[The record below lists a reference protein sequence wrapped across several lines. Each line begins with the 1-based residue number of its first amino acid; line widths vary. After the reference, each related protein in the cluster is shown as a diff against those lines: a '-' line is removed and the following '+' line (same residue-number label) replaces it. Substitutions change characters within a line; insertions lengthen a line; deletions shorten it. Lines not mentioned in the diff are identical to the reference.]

1 MTKSAFAG
9 PLIGF
14 GQGDPQNYNPDRAP
28 SIFDQGALLMDP
40 RFPYVPGRAPTKSV
54 IGYPMFNDIL
64 QVTAVPSTIA
74 TANIAAL
81 QVPVAGTAITL
92 VPANGAGITINN
104 TITRS
109 DTKAIVTGLRAIDLT
124 VSMLAFGQGG
134 AGLGGPVSSPDP
146 ATTIA
151 RNVRITSVGND
162 TPATF
167 VVRGYDQYF
176 FPVTETIT
184 GSNASVASGKKAF
197 KYIQSITPAGT
208 PSGSNISVGTGDLY
222 GFGMR
227 QDFFDLSTIY
237 WNSATIVAATGFTAA
252 VITAPTATTGD
263 VRGTYGVQSAS
274 DGTKR
279 LTIFTTP
286 LISNIQTAAGIFGPT
301 QFADF

>member
-1 MTKSAFAG
+1 MPKSAWTG
-9 PLIGF
+9 PIIGF
-14 GQGDPQNYNPDRAP
+14 GQGDPQNYNQDRAP

-40 RFPYVPGRAPTKSV
+40 RFSYVPGRTASKSLV
-54 IGYPMFNDIL
+54 GYPMFSVIPT
-64 QVTAVPSTIA
+64 VTAAPSTIT

-81 QVPVAGTAITL
+81 QVPVAATPLTL
-92 VPANGAGITINN
+92 VAASGAGITISN
-104 TITRS
+104 TIVRS
-109 DTKAIVTGLRAIDLT
+109 DTKATVTGLRAIDLA

-134 AGLGGPVSSPDP
+134 AGLGGPITSPDP

-162 TPATF
+162 SSGSVT
-167 VVRGYDQYF
+167 VRGYDIYF

-184 GSNASVASGKKAF
+184 LSNASVASGKKAF

-208 PSGSNISVGTGDLY
+208 LSGSNVSVGTGDLY

-227 QDFFDLSTIY
+227 TDFFDLSMIY
-237 WNSATIVAATGFTAA
+237 WNSALIVAATGFTAA
-252 VITAPTATTGD
+252 VTTTPTATTGD

-279 LTIFTTP
+279 LSLFVTP

>member
-1 MTKSAFAG
+1 MTYSAWSG
-9 PLIGF
+9 PVIGF
-14 GQGDPQNYNPDRAP
+14 GQGDPSNYNPDRAP
-28 SIFDQGALLMDP
+28 SVFDQGALLMDP
-40 RFPYVPGRAPTKSV
+40 RFPYVPGRNPVKSV
-54 IGYPMFNDIL
+54 VGYPMFNDVL
-64 QVTAVPSTIA
+64 QVSAVPSTIA

-81 QVPVAGTAITL
+81 QVPVAATPITL
-92 VPANGAGITINN
+92 VPSTGAGITIGQ

-109 DTKAIVTGLRAIDLT
+109 DTKAIVTGLRVIDSA
-124 VSMLAFGQGG
+124 VSMIAFGQGG
-134 AGLGGPVSSPDP
+134 AGLGGPITCPDP
-146 ATTIA
+146 ATTLA

-167 VVRGYDQYF
+167 IVRGYDQYF
-176 FPVTETIT
+176 FPMTETIT

-227 QDFFDLSTIY
+227 VDFFDLNTIY
-237 WNSATIVAATGFTAA
+237 WNSATIIAATGFTAA
-252 VITAPTATTGD
+252 VTTTPTAITGD

-279 LTIFTTP
+279 LTMYVTP

>member
-1 MTKSAFAG
+1 MTKSAWAG
-9 PLIGF
+9 PVVSF
-14 GQGDPQNYNPDRAP
+14 GQGDPQNYNQDRAP
-28 SIFDQGALLMDP
+28 SIFDQGSLLMDP
-40 RFPYVPGRAPTKSV
+40 RFGYVPGRGGSKV
-54 IGYPMFNDIL
+54 IFGYPMFSVIP
-64 QVTAVPSTIA
+64 QVSAVPSTIA

-81 QVPVAGTAITL
+81 QVPVAATPITL
-92 VPANGAGITINN
+92 VAASGAGITINN

-109 DTKAIVTGLRAIDLT
+109 DTKAIITGLRAIDLT
-124 VSMLAFGQGG
+124 VSMIAFGSGA
-134 AGLGGPVSSPDP
+134 AGLGGPITSPDP
-146 ATTIA
+146 STTLA

-184 GSNASVASGKKAF
+184 GSNASVANGKKAF

-208 PSGSNISVGTGDLY
+208 PSGANISVGTGDLY

-227 QDFFDLSTIY
+227 TDFFDLSMIY
-237 WNSATIVAATGFTAA
+237 WNSALITAATGFTAA
-252 VITAPTATTGD
+252 VTTTPSATTGD
-263 VRGTYGVQSAS
+263 VRGTYGVQTAS

-279 LTIFTTP
+279 LSLFVTP
-286 LISNIQTAAGIFGPT
+286 LISNIQTAAGIFGPP